1 MSVAAVILVPASDLC
16 PLADVTI
23 EIRAQSQVRSIV
35 SQEVKIVS
43 TTLEGEDIPLTPV
56 QDILFWKAFYPALKY
71 TQGLSPAH
79 SETSLG
85 TKLVHKL

>member
-1 MSVAAVILVPASDLC
+1 MPASDLC

-35 SQEVKIVS
+35 NQEVKIVS

-56 QDILFWKAFYPALKY
+56 QDILFLKVFYPALKS
-71 TQGLSPAH
+71 LSC
-79 SETSLG
+79 T
-85 TKLVHKL
+85 